1 MFLWKNKRI
10 SLVFRKRFQPIAIR
24 RSFNYT
30 THTNNI
36 IKMAPLQQQPDL
48 VEQLKNLNIDS
59 AKNNSNTAL
68 SFPNENIVDF
78 YRNLIADKLSKLA
91 EIDYKVIYEALE
103 TVNSLEKGDL
113 SIPIPRILRGKKGV
127 NPREINH
134 EWAAQL
140 SNKDSE
146 FYIPYIK
153 TCKAAEIFIAFYF
166 DTDFLIKNTIPLV
179 ASKKENYGS
188 MKLVENKKI
197 IIEFSSPNIAKP
209 FHAGHLRSTII
220 GGFLTNLYRFMGW
233 DVVSMNYLG
242 DWGKQFGLLAIG
254 FEKYGSEELLV
265 SDPINHLFEVY
276 VKINAD
282 VTKEKEEAIF
292 TEDDPESTN
301 NKARLYFRRMED
313 GDEQALKIWA
323 RFRELSIEKYIDTYA
338 RLNIEY
344 DVYAGES
351 QVPKEKMDEALKLM
365 HEKNLIHEDKGAKL
379 IDLTKFNKKLGKT
392 LVTKSDGTSLYLTR
406 DVGGAIARYEQY
418 KFDKMIY
425 VIAMQQDLHTAQFFE
440 ILKQLGFEW
449 ANRLEHVNFG
459 MVQGMSTRKGTV
471 VFLDNILNDTK
482 DKMHEVMQKN
492 EAKYNQID
500 EPEKVADLVGVS
512 AVMIQDMQAKRINNY
527 EFKWERMLSFEG
539 DTGPYLQ
546 YAHSRLRSVE
556 RNAGALFDEL
566 KTTDVDF
573 SLLKDE
579 CAGNL
584 VRIIAQF
591 PDVLRVAMK
600 NHEPSTICTYLFRL
614 SHQVSSCYDILWVAG
629 QEKDVALARLALYSS
644 ARQTLYNGMRILG
657 LTPVER
663 M

>member
-1 MFLWKNKRI
+1 MFIGGKGRI
-10 SLVFRKRFQPIAIR
+10 SLLFRTKITPIVRKPLFNQTILKRNFCE
-24 RSFNYT
+24 
-30 THTNNI
+30 
-36 IKMAPLQQQPDL
+36 KMAPLQQQPDL
-48 VEQLKNLNIDS
+48 VEQLKKLNIDS
-59 AKNNSNTAL
+59 LENKTLN
-68 SFPNENIVDF
+68 FPNDNIVDF
-78 YRNLIADKLSKLA
+78 YRNLITDKLSKLSG
-91 EIDYKVIYEALE
+91 IDYNVIYDALE

-134 EWAAQL
+134 KWAESL
-140 SNKDSE
+140 NDKNSE
-146 FYIPYIK
+146 FFIPYIK

-166 DTDFLIKNTIPLV
+166 DTDFVIEKTIPLV
-179 ASKKENYGS
+179 LAKGEKYGS
-188 MKLVENKKI
+188 LKLVENKKV

-233 DVVSMNYLG
+233 EVISMNYLG
-242 DWGKQFGLLAIG
+242 DWGKQFGLLAVG
-254 FEKYGSEELLV
+254 FERYGSEEQLI
-265 SDPINHLFEVY
+265 SDPINHLFDVY
-276 VKINAD
+276 VKINVD
-282 VTKEKEEAIF
+282 INKEKEEGTF
-292 TEDDPESTN
+292 SDDDPESTN
-301 NKARLYFRRMED
+301 GKARNYFRRMED
-313 GDEQALKIWA
+313 GDEEALKLWA
-323 RFRELSIEKYIDTYA
+323 RFRELSIEKYISTYA

-351 QVPKEKMDEALKLM
+351 QVPKEKLDLSLKLM
-365 HEKNLIHEDKGAKL
+365 HEKNLIHEDKGAQL

-406 DVGGAIARYEQY
+406 DVGGAIDRFEKYH
-418 KFDKMIY
+418 FDKMIY

-492 EAKYNQID
+492 EVKYNQIAD
-500 EPEKVADLVGVS
+500 PEKVADLVGVS

-556 RNAGALFDEL
+556 RNSGALIDEL
-566 KTTDVDF
+566 KTSAVDF
-573 SLLKDE
+573 SLLKEE

-591 PDVLRVAMK
+591 PDILRVAIK
-600 NHEPSTICTYLFRL
+600 NHEPSTVCTYLFRL

-629 QEKDVALARLALYSS
+629 QEKEVSLARLALYSA
-644 ARQTLYNGMRILG
+644 ARQTLYNGMKILG

>member
-1 MFLWKNKRI
+1 
-10 SLVFRKRFQPIAIR
+10 
-24 RSFNYT
+24 
-30 THTNNI
+30 
-36 IKMAPLQQQPDL
+36 MAPLSL
-48 VEQLKNLNIDS
+48 SEQLQNLSINPTEKNIKSL
-59 AKNNSNTAL
+59 T
-68 SFPNENIVDF
+68 FPNENVVDF
-78 YRNLIADKLSKLA
+78 YRNLIADKISKVSG
-91 EIDYKVIYEALE
+91 IDYNVVYEALE

-134 EWAAQL
+134 EWAAKL
-140 SNKDSE
+140 ADKDSE
-146 FYIPYIK
+146 FFIPHLK
-153 TCKAAEIFIAFYF
+153 SVKAAEIFIAFYF
-166 DTDFLIKNTIPLV
+166 DQEFIIQNTLPLV
-179 ASKKENYGS
+179 LAKNENYGS
-188 MKLVENKKI
+188 LKLVENKKI
-197 IIEFSSPNIAKP
+197 VIEFSSPNIAKP

-220 GGFLTNLYRFMGW
+220 GGFLSNLYKFMGW

-254 FEKYGSEELLV
+254 FERYGSEEALLN
-265 SDPINHLFEVY
+265 DPINHLFEVY
-276 VKINAD
+276 VKINGD
-282 VTKEKEEAIF
+282 VTKEKEEEIF
-292 TEDDPESTN
+292 TEDDPKSTN
-301 NKARLYFRRMED
+301 NLARQYFKRMED
-313 GDEQALKIWA
+313 GDEQALKIWS
-323 RFRELSIEKYIDTYA
+323 RFRDLSIEKYISTYA
-338 RLNIEY
+338 RLNIAY
-344 DVYAGES
+344 DVYSGES

-365 HEKNLIHEDKGAKL
+365 HEKDLIHEDRGAKL

-406 DVGGAIARYEQY
+406 DVGAAIDRYEKY

-482 DKMHEVMQKN
+482 DKMHEVMKKN
-492 EAKYNQID
+492 EAKYNQIED
-500 EPEKVADLVGVS
+500 PEKVSDLIGVS

-546 YAHSRLRSVE
+546 YAHSRLKSVE

-566 KTTDVDF
+566 KTTDIDY
-573 SLLKDE
+573 SLLSEE
-579 CAGNL
+579 CAANL
-584 VRIIAQF
+584 TRVIAQF

-629 QEKDVALARLALYSS
+629 QEKDVALARLALYSA
-644 ARQTLYNGMRILG
+644 ARQTLFNGMTLLG